1 MSMQLF
7 VVDRGRNR
15 SLLAELVPGAI
26 HVPLGS
32 HRHDAATINP
42 WDVDDPTD
50 VAASKIDFLVRLQAL
65 LLAARDPGP
74 RPFAPT
80 ALERSLLAIA
90 VRDVYA
96 RAGDSEGVPS
106 QGFMQAVLT
115 DLARQERA
123 DPHGSVARAAG
134 YAGLASRL
142 HDVCAT
148 GRFGHLFDRPTRLP
162 AAGAPLVVLGTASV
176 PPEVAA
182 AVLLSIA
189 EYVQRLAERLPAGRV
204 ALLVDALDVAPLHGD
219 AERFPEPFPHDSLLN
234 GLHESYLS
242 RRVRAG
248 EIHAIAYLHAISDVA
263 RFLHPPT
270 ALGAGPPPD

>member
-1 MSMQLF
+1 
-7 VVDRGRNR
+7 
-15 SLLAELVPGAI
+15 
-26 HVPLGS
+26 
-32 HRHDAATINP
+32 
-42 WDVDDPTD
+42 
-50 VAASKIDFLVRLQAL
+50 
-65 LLAARDPGP
+65 
-74 RPFAPT
+74 
-80 ALERSLLAIA
+80 
-90 VRDVYA
+90 
-96 RAGDSEGVPS
+96 
-106 QGFMQAVLT
+106 MQAVLT

-148 GRFGHLFDRPTRLP
+148 GRFGHLLGRPTRLP

-263 RFLHPPT
+263 RLHLPT
-270 ALGAGPPPD
+270 ALGAGPLPDGRARSGLLKSSSAVVAVDPCGRAGVWHLFPRIRGRTRHTRTPRGQTVRLALERLIWRPVRRWWAQRRRRAGPSRRPAGRRALAARRPSDRRSRPS